1 MTQLRHAAITGTGS
15 YLPERVVSNFDLEKM
30 VDTTDEWIQQRTGIV
45 ERRIAEEE
53 VATSDLCIHA
63 ARWAIKNAHID
74 PLDIDMILVATVTPT
89 HFFPQQRAMSR
100 KVSVQRKLQQWIYL
114 PHVQASS
121 MDLI

>member
-45 ERRIAEEE
+45 ERRIAEED

-63 ARWAIKNAHID
+63 ARWAIKKC
-74 PLDIDMILVATVTPT
+74 T
-89 HFFPQQRAMSR
+89 
-100 KVSVQRKLQQWIYL
+100 Y
-114 PHVQASS
+114 
-121 MDLI
+121 